1 MVHVSINKYYGYCGQ
16 YFIYKKKYKNDFRSG
31 IKKKKKKERMIL
43 DQYINIL
50 YRIEGKNWQRKLA
63 AIVYYY

>member
-1 MVHVSINKYYGYCGQ
+1 
-16 YFIYKKKYKNDFRSG
+16 
-31 IKKKKKKERMIL
+31 MIL

-50 YRIEGKNWQRKLA
+50 YRVEGKNWQRKLA